1 MQFQCSVQIPL
12 STTCFSV
19 QNMRHGKTFFPH
31 YKHEKQR
38 ANLLKNYGT
47 KQQETLA
54 GKCMK
59 TKDMIYPIV
68 VYILHTAKTYSMIMN
83 I

>member
-1 MQFQCSVQIPL
+1 VFYPNPTIYHLLFCPKYAAWE
-12 STTCFSV
+12 
-19 QNMRHGKTFFPH
+19 NFFPH

-38 ANLLKNYGT
+38 ANLLKKYGK

-68 VYILHTAKTYSMIMN
+68 VYILHTAKISSMIMN
-83 I
+83 M